1 MGTITMKFYIG
12 SVLGG
17 SEVSGTPVDTII
29 TRLAR
34 ASHAYQQA
42 YEIASEGGL
51 DIVYHVPGSMM
62 QREFEELRTGKF
74 SKKEKMLMVQISVPT
89 LFENEQHLEKF
100 LVEALREDIQLAKPI
115 FKSAKIP
122 FSQDEY
128 LQLADSI
135 ERKGGCPADT

>member
-1 MGTITMKFYIG
+1 MKFYIG

-17 SEVSGTPVDTII
+17 PEVSGTPVDTII

-42 YEIASEGGL
+42 HEIASEGGL

-62 QREFEELRTGKF
+62 QPEFEGLRTGKF

-89 LFENEQHLEKF
+89 LFESEQHLERF
-100 LVEALREDIQLAKPI
+100 LVEALREAIQLAKPI
-115 FKSAKIP
+115 FKSTKIP
-122 FSQDEY
+122 FSKEEY
-128 LQLADSI
+128 LQLADSL
-135 ERKGGCPADT
+135 EKAGRK